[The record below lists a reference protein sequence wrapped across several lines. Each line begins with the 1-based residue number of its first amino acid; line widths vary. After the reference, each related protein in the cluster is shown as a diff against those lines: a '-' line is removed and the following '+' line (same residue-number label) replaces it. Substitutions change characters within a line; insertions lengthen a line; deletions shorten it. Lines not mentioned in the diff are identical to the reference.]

1 MALHLLLLD
10 KLSAFHEKFPGVHIR
25 ITSNTTPQAIEAL
38 TQGRA
43 DCAVVTTPNEAKK
56 PLRETRL
63 RNFREVLLCSVRNRE
78 LASQVRRLR
87 DVVRYP
93 FIGMGV
99 GTSAYTFYQRL
110 FVKQD
115 LSFHVDIEAA
125 SVSQILPMVRH
136 NLGIGF
142 FSEILAAPAIARGEV
157 CQVRLVESVPER
169 AVTLVEDTSR
179 PQSIAMKTFRQMLLT
194 DQPLP
199 ESGERP

>member
-1 MALHLLLLD
+1 M
-10 KLSAFHEKFPGVHIR
+10 
-25 ITSNTTPQAIEAL
+25 
-38 TQGRA
+38 
-43 DCAVVTTPNEAKK
+43 VTTPNEAKK

-142 FSEILAAPAIARGEV
+142 FSEILAAPAIARGRSAR
-157 CQVRLVESVPER
+157 CGWWSRCRSGLSPWWRTPPDPR
-169 AVTLVEDTSR
+169 AS
-179 PQSIAMKTFRQMLLT
+179 P
-194 DQPLP
+194 
-199 ESGERP
+199 